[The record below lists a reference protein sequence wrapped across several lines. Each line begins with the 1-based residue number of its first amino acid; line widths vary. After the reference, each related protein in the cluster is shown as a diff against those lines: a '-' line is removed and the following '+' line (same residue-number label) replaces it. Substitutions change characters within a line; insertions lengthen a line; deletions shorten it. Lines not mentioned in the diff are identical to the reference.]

1 MKTIIIFD
9 DLENNEENYRD
20 IISDKSKSNKTVIIL
35 LSSYYEN
42 KKKNIYSI
50 YSLLEKKKNYFRKKL
65 LKELS
70 DIGKTKFQNQKIEN
84 YFKIDNFNFWEFSVF
99 RELITYGNSN
109 TIFLLKI
116 LVLDNFIKNKKIK
129 ILNYSSDVLFANII
143 KQYCLKRKILLLS
156 KNKNKKNL
164 DYKLLN
170 YVPNIIKFILYFI
183 YIIIFHLRFSLPK
196 QTSASTT
203 FFDIFT
209 HIDFKQLKKKFFKT
223 GYWQNLPIL
232 LKKNFSLNIDWH
244 HLFYPQKETKFLN
257 DALSYTNNLS
267 NNKNNHYIIDIITP
281 KDLLFI
287 FKKYFQLY
295 IKTSKLNFFM
305 KKYYKNK
312 NINIYEIFKSDYFN
326 FMIGI
331 RSMKNI
337 LYFRCLD
344 NILNRKIKYKLGI
357 YIYEN
362 QNWEKMLNY
371 FWSKYNHKNLFAVPH
386 NEIRYWDLR
395 YYDLYPTS
403 FYKKK
408 LKPKNFLVNS
418 YASADIAKLH
428 NYKNLMQTE
437 SLRMINFKHKFTK
450 NRNNKMNIF
459 VALDLFDSSSRRLVS
474 ILNENVDQFDN
485 VGKIFIKKH
494 PASPDN
500 YRFSS
505 KKIFLYEGS
514 IKSIL
519 PKIDL
524 FIASNST
531 TAVYYAIFNRIPY
544 ITYVDNDS
552 INLSPLYPKKMSY
565 FYDNYS
571 FSKTLKNFNFDKN
584 FQNNYYLYSDPKLN
598 KWETFLN
605 KFTN

>member
-209 HIDFKQLKKKFFKT
+209 HIDFKQLKKK
-223 GYWQNLPIL
+223 
-232 LKKNFSLNIDWH
+232 
-244 HLFYPQKETKFLN
+244 
-257 DALSYTNNLS
+257 
-267 NNKNNHYIIDIITP
+267 
-281 KDLLFI
+281 I
-287 FKKYFQLY
+287 F
-295 IKTSKLNFFM
+295 
-305 KKYYKNK
+305 
-312 NINIYEIFKSDYFN
+312 
-326 FMIGI
+326 
-331 RSMKNI
+331 
-337 LYFRCLD
+337 
-344 NILNRKIKYKLGI
+344 
-357 YIYEN
+357 
-362 QNWEKMLNY
+362 
-371 FWSKYNHKNLFAVPH
+371 
-386 NEIRYWDLR
+386 
-395 YYDLYPTS
+395 
-403 FYKKK
+403 
-408 LKPKNFLVNS
+408 
-418 YASADIAKLH
+418 
-428 NYKNLMQTE
+428 
-437 SLRMINFKHKFTK
+437 
-450 NRNNKMNIF
+450 
-459 VALDLFDSSSRRLVS
+459 
-474 ILNENVDQFDN
+474 
-485 VGKIFIKKH
+485 
-494 PASPDN
+494 
-500 YRFSS
+500 
-505 KKIFLYEGS
+505 
-514 IKSIL
+514 
-519 PKIDL
+519 
-524 FIASNST
+524 
-531 TAVYYAIFNRIPY
+531 
-544 ITYVDNDS
+544 
-552 INLSPLYPKKMSY
+552 
-565 FYDNYS
+565 
-571 FSKTLKNFNFDKN
+571 
-584 FQNNYYLYSDPKLN
+584 
-598 KWETFLN
+598 
-605 KFTN
+605 